1 MNGESVVV
9 LCRRCGA
16 KNRVPMNRLH
26 EKAACGKC
34 HMPISVPTGQG
45 LPVSVNDKSFQSEVL
60 GHPGLVLVDFW
71 ASWCGPCR
79 MVSPI
84 LERLAGK
91 YAGRVKIVKVNVDEN
106 QATASRYSIRS
117 IPSLLFFRNGAVVKS
132 LVGALPADELERH
145 LEGLLS

>member
-1 MNGESVVV
+1 
-9 LCRRCGA
+9 
-16 KNRVPMNRLH
+16 
-26 EKAACGKC
+26 
-34 HMPISVPTGQG
+34 
-45 LPVSVNDKSFQSEVL
+45 VNDKSFQSEVL

-91 YAGRVKIVKVNVDEN
+91 YAGRIKIVKVNVDEN

-145 LEGLLS
+145 VEGLLS